1 MVLRPLVVNASGSP
15 AIAAAAAATAAAA
28 TVSNG
33 SNSQLPPHENATG
46 EPAVSIPASVFV
58 AIFLSLIIVMT
69 IAGNVLV
76 VLSVFTYKPL
86 RQVQNFFIVSL
97 AVADM
102 LVAALVMPF
111 NVVYSI
117 AGYWV
122 FGDVFCYMW
131 LTCDVLCCTA
141 SILNLC
147 AIALDRY
154 YAIHDPLNY
163 AQKRTKRRV
172 LTIIFFVWFI
182 SSLISVPPLIGW
194 NDWSEEAQVSV
205 LEECKLTEERG
216 YIIYSSSG
224 SFYIPLIIMATVYV
238 KIFLAT
244 RRRLRE
250 KRKVAKQVYS
260 NTPMSRPIKSEVD
273 PSSSDPPSETLGGET
288 AADTNASDLTM
299 RFPAEFCATPGEKL
313 PLQALQEPLKPPT
326 PLTPPPPT
334 SKPTTRKAASGR
346 NGAHAAKNG
355 DRQTNAK
362 KPAKSHF
369 YGFLEEKQKISL
381 SKERR
386 AAKTLGIIMGVFVLC
401 WLPFFLMYVILPFC
415 AGCQPQVAVIN
426 FITWLGY
433 VNSALNPVIYTIFNI
448 DFRRAFQKL
457 LSVKC

>member
-1 MVLRPLVVNASGSP
+1 MESHYALPATNVSGTQNASIP
-15 AIAAAAAATAAAA
+15 
-28 TVSNG
+28 TV
-33 SNSQLPPHENATG
+33 LFDNATSK
-46 EPAVSIPASVFV
+46 ETNKSISASVLV

-69 IAGNVLV
+69 VAGNILV
-76 VLSVFTYKPL
+76 VLSVFTYRPL

-102 LVAALVMPF
+102 LVAVLVMPF

-122 FGDVFCYMW
+122 FGDVFCYVW

-154 YAIHDPLNY
+154 YAIHDPINY

-194 NDWSEEAQVSV
+194 NDWSEEV
-205 LEECKLTEERG
+205 LPSAPEECKLTEERG

-224 SFYIPLIIMATVYV
+224 SFFIPLLIMTTVYV

-250 KRKVAKQVYS
+250 KRKATKQVYH
-260 NTPMSRPIKSEVD
+260 NTSLARPVKAER
-273 PSSSDPPSETLGGET
+273 SSSDPPSDT
-288 AADTNASDLTM
+288 ATVVGDTVVTDANATDVSVKYTTDCS
-299 RFPAEFCATPGEKL
+299 PAEKLQLHETPKK
-313 PLQALQEPLKPPT
+313 PSVTIAL
-326 PLTPPPPT
+326 
-334 SKPTTRKAASGR
+334 RKSGGD
-346 NGAHAAKNG
+346 NNVSKNG
-355 DRQTNAK
+355 GRHTKQS
-362 KPAKSHF
+362 KSGQVR
-369 YGFLEEKQKISL
+369 GFLEEKQKISL

-415 AGCQPQVAVIN
+415 GDCQPHVEVIN

-457 LSVKC
+457 LSIKC